1 MPVTHFVTH
10 QIDKAQND
18 IGAHVQCA
26 NHESFHEDYA
36 AQVMVQLRNIF
47 IGRASKRYGEFGPEA
62 PQLKALLLDWL
73 SGRQSFLSL
82 TERIT
87 KLFSVMLDNTK
98 LEIDGHLAFMA
109 EQLADGDRFYVYHIR
124 ERSGMA
130 FNENKELTQTRFIDF
145 SNTGFALCVDT
156 TQLQQD
162 HSKKYVSFS
171 YGRGEKALQ
180 NTFVEFSGFTDR
192 VNTEQETQVFLKIV
206 DEYTSQLAEEEANET
221 ITKVVDYCL
230 EQDKYGAAVNFNSL
244 SQEINED
251 EPAKFATFIQQ
262 KQSEYAS
269 SADQDS
275 NNESRETKS
284 ELIPDRKSLKNYVRY
299 SGKNKDVTL
308 SFSAMALGK
317 DIEFNQQKDELI
329 LRNLPTRLLKQLK
342 EEMK

>member
-1 MPVTHFVTH
+1 M
-10 QIDKAQND
+10 
-18 IGAHVQCA
+18 
-26 NHESFHEDYA
+26 
-36 AQVMVQLRNIF
+36 
-47 IGRASKRYGEFGPEA
+47 
-62 PQLKALLLDWL
+62 
-73 SGRQSFLSL
+73 
-82 TERIT
+82 
-87 KLFSVMLDNTK
+87 
-98 LEIDGHLAFMA
+98 
-109 EQLADGDRFYVYHIR
+109 
-124 ERSGMA
+124 
-130 FNENKELTQTRFIDF
+130 
-145 SNTGFALCVDT
+145 
-156 TQLQQD
+156 
-162 HSKKYVSFS
+162 
-171 YGRGEKALQ
+171 
-180 NTFVEFSGFTDR
+180 
-192 VNTEQETQVFLKIV
+192 KIV